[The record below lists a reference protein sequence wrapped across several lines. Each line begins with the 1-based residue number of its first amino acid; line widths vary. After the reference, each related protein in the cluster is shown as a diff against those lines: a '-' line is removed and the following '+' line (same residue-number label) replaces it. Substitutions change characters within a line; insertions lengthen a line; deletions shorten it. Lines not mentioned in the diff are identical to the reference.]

1 MNWLLIT
8 VGVIFLICIVVGI
21 MRGAIKITVSLA
33 TTLVTLVLVFFLTPY
48 VADAI
53 AKFTPLDDMI
63 KSQVVSAMANAAVN
77 QSGGDEG
84 GISAEGVRKA
94 LNAAGISEESLA
106 QYGITIDD
114 IVNGNVSKE
123 DLEQYGISGSVLD
136 GLGESRQ
143 QAKED
148 VIEGMDIP
156 RDLQIAAIQNADLP
170 EVFKNLLS
178 VNNNSEVYQQ
188 LGVETFAQYVGN
200 YLAKLIINI
209 AAFLCMFVLITII
222 IRAIVFALD
231 IVSALPGVGF
241 INRLAGGVMGV
252 AGALIIVWTM
262 YIIITLL
269 YTTSI
274 GKEMFQMIQSDK
286 ILSTLYEYN
295 PIMKLAT
302 IFR

>member
-1 MNWLLIT
+1 MNWLLIL
-8 VGVIFLICIVVGI
+8 VGVIFLVCVVVGI
-21 MRGAIKITVSLA
+21 IRGAIKITVSLA

-63 KSQVVSAMANAAVN
+63 KSQVVSTMANAAVD
-77 QSGGDEG
+77 QVTGDEG
-84 GISAEGVRKA
+84 GMSAEGVRKA
-94 LNAAGISEESLA
+94 LNAAGVSEEMLA

-114 IVNGNVSKE
+114 IVNGNISKE
-123 DLEQYGISGSVLD
+123 DLAQYGISGSVLD
-136 GLGESRQ
+136 GVGANQQ
-143 QAKED
+143 QAIED
-148 VIEGMDIP
+148 ALEGADIP
-156 RDLQIAAIQNADLP
+156 RELQIEAIQRADLP
-170 EVFKNLLS
+170 EVFKELLS

-200 YLAKLIINI
+200 YLAKLIVNI
-209 AAFLCMFVLITII
+209 VAFLCAFVLITIV

-231 IVSALPGVGF
+231 IVSELPGIGF
-241 INRLAGGVMGV
+241 INRLVGGVMGI
-252 AGALIIVWTM
+252 AGALIIVWTLC
-262 YIIITLL
+262 IIITLL

-274 GKEMFQMIQSDK
+274 GKELFQMIQSDA
-286 ILSTLYEYN
+286 ILSTIYEYN